1 MSWEV
6 WDMISKTS
14 FFNKGIYKST
24 LKRFAWGS
32 VLYFAVLFL
41 STTLSILLSTDIHY
55 LHVPHDYFQNNP
67 LIFRNN
73 YFVIPMLLA
82 IATPTVVAALVF
94 RFIHSK
100 NQAIFSHS
108 LPISRKANYISSVLA
123 SLTLMLVPILLN
135 ALSLMLVC
143 LCGYGNYYTMADCV
157 LWIFYNIYVIF
168 IMFSCACFAVSLTGN
183 GFAAIIINF
192 IIHIFLF
199 ILAASFESM
208 AESFIYG
215 YAGMDTLFER
225 IANNNFAY
233 FAFSLSDTHFR
244 ERIELFKLIEFAL
257 ASMVL
262 YLTSYCLYKKRR
274 LETAGDVAG
283 FKCLNSIFKYFVTFL
298 ATALCFTVFSSYIGE
313 KNVVFIVI
321 VAIVSVVCYV
331 ALEMILKKTFNV
343 FYSWKGYLVFAS
355 LFTVM
360 IVFISQTSFMGFET
374 RVPKSDEIKEATV
387 YNYYH
392 KSEEPFTSNEE
403 VIDMAIKLHHE
414 FTDGEIPK
422 IKGRVNFTPDEALTN
437 LHIKYKL
444 KDGSTLDRKYTVTL
458 NKSTL
463 VMNDFYKIDE
473 YKKKS
478 EIIFTEDSKITNAFI
493 DYENK
498 IDNYEEL
505 IEEIRKDVLNL
516 DYSELYPENY
526 DGYET
531 IYSIRLQYNTEP
543 EHLSEGEAIVNYNHI
558 SINQRYENA
567 IKWLNENGY
576 SKYKRVSTEVYVD

>member
-32 VLYFAVLFL
+32 VLYFVALFL

-73 YFVIPMLLA
+73 YFVFPMLLA
-82 IATPTVVAALVF
+82 IATPTVVAVMVF

-100 NQAIFSHS
+100 NQAIFFHS
-108 LPISRKANYISSVLA
+108 LPVSRRANYISSVLA
-123 SLTLMLVPILLN
+123 SLTLMFVPIVLN
-135 ALSLMLVC
+135 GLSLMAVC
-143 LCGYGNYYTMADCV
+143 LCGYKDYFTLGDCV
-157 LWIFYNIYVIF
+157 LWILNNIYVIF
-168 IMFSCACFAVSLTGN
+168 IMFSCACFAASLTGN
-183 GFAAIIINF
+183 GFAAIIINL

-208 AESFIYG
+208 ADSFIYG
-215 YAGMDTLFER
+215 YAGMDALFEK

-233 FAFSLSDTHFR
+233 FAFSLSDTYFR
-244 ERIELFKLIEFAL
+244 EKIEAWKLIEFAL
-257 ASMVL
+257 ASLIL
-262 YLTSYCLYKKRR
+262 YFASYFLYKKRR

-313 KNVVFIVI
+313 KNIVFIVI
-321 VAIVSVVCYV
+321 VAIISVVCYT
-331 ALEMILKKTFNV
+331 ALEMILKKTLNV
-343 FYSWKGYLVFAS
+343 FYSWKGYLVFAL
-355 LFTVM
+355 LFAVM
-360 IVFISQTSFMGFET
+360 IVFISQTSFMGYET
-374 RVPKSDEIKEATV
+374 RVPKADEIKEATV
-387 YNYYH
+387 YNYYY
-392 KSEEPFTSNEE
+392 KQEEPFTSNEE
-403 VIDMAIKLHHE
+403 VINMAIKLHHE
-414 FTDGEIPK
+414 FANGEIPK
-422 IKGRVNFTPDEALTN
+422 IKGRVNFTPDEPLTN
-437 LHIKYKL
+437 IYIKYKL

-458 NKSTL
+458 NKTNL

-493 DYENK
+493 DHETK

-505 IEEIRKDVLNL
+505 IEEIRKDVLAL
-516 DYSELYPENY
+516 SYSELYPENY

-531 IYSIRLQYNTEP
+531 IYSIRLQYNTKP
-543 EHLSEGEAIVNYNHI
+543 EHLSVGEAIVNYNYI
-558 SINQRYENA
+558 SITQRYENA
-567 IKWLNENGY
+567 VKWLDENGY
-576 SKYKRVSTEVYVD
+576 SNHRRQVVVD